1 MQTQKMGIVLPLK
14 DLHSL
19 QVPLIQILEAMAVA
33 EVHSLGMI
41 KPCSKTEGTHIQGT
55 AVQSAVLVDVSFQS
69 YRAKRDENL
78 KIPMT
83 FPTVTAQYYRLCF
96 FQEFCNLVR
105 AELPLDCLVQVTL
118 LLLKIN

>member
-1 MQTQKMGIVLPLK
+1 M
-14 DLHSL
+14 
-19 QVPLIQILEAMAVA
+19 PLIQILEAMAVA

-69 YRAKRDENL
+69 YRAKHDE

-83 FPTVTAQYYRLCF
+83 FPTVTAVYYRLCF